1 MSNNVIPNFLPPP
14 YDFTTKEDEET
25 EEEDDTE
32 EEENENTH
40 KGLCACKIFCGIIFA
55 LVVYRLIGP
64 EIKIDLKVS
73 INQNKSPQCTC
84 KMT

>member
-14 YDFTTKEDEET
+14 YDFTTEEDEET
-25 EEEDDTE
+25 EEEDYTEE
-32 EEENENTH
+32 EEENENTCE
-40 KGLCACKIFCGIIFA
+40 GPCACKIFYGIIFA

-73 INQNKSPQCTC
+73 IN
-84 KMT
+84 